1 MAAKPHLKIK
11 VNNHSVKLNTVSMNN
26 HFATGSENFG
36 YGFNSW
42 LPNPDPILK
51 KLGLDIDVYDE
62 LLSDSIVGSHVRR
75 RKASVAG
82 LQWNL
87 DTENVLPKIS
97 EIIDNVISNLDIY
110 DLVKNILN
118 APFFGYQP
126 LEIIWSKDSLWLP
139 DSIVAKPQKWFNF
152 SNDRELQYIGTNLNG
167 EVVPPYK
174 FLCPT
179 HEASYLN
186 PYGRPDLSMVFWP
199 TTFKRA
205 GLKFWAEF
213 TEKYGAPWVIGKEP
227 RSNTDKDTAKLL
239 DALEA
244 LIGNSVGT
252 IPLDSSVEIK
262 EASGKASSVDAYDK
276 LIKMCRSEIAIAL
289 LGQDQTTEKDS
300 TNASAQAGLE
310 VTKDIRDSDKRIVE
324 SIINKL
330 INYICE
336 LNFNESERPK
346 FILYEEKTGSSE
358 LAVRDKTL
366 WECGIRFSKSYYQRT
381 YNLADSDID
390 SLNIQTKT
398 TTSSPSSNFSESN
411 NKNSIIESFIPN
423 DIELVKQGTLLT
435 DSLILALKHGTEP
448 IEVLEC
454 LTSAYPDM
462 DDTALQNEL
471 ARLIF
476 ISDLVGRIEVT
487 EELHNEFS

>member
-1 MAAKPHLKIK
+1 M
-11 VNNHSVKLNTVSMNN
+11 
-26 HFATGSENFG
+26 
-36 YGFNSW
+36 
-42 LPNPDPILK
+42 
-51 KLGLDIDVYDE
+51 
-62 LLSDSIVGSHVRR
+62 
-75 RKASVAG
+75 
-82 LQWNL
+82 
-87 DTENVLPKIS
+87 
-97 EIIDNVISNLDIY
+97 
-110 DLVKNILN
+110 
-118 APFFGYQP
+118 
-126 LEIIWSKDSLWLP
+126 
-139 DSIVAKPQKWFNF
+139 AKPQKWFNF

-336 LNFNESERPK
+336 LNFNEGERPK